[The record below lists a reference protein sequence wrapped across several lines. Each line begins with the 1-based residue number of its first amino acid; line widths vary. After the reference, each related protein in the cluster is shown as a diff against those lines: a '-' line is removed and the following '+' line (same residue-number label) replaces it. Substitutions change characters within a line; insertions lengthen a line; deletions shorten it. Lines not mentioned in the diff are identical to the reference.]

1 MSPSSTADLIDNG
14 PVPTIQKPKWIQAS
28 KTYEVPKTTLN
39 DPANRPLRVITI
51 GGGVSGIMMAYKID
65 QGMKNVEHLRCPV
78 SRIHIPLGAYPD
90 WKAFLA
96 TSKDIL
102 TYLQSVVDKLD
113 LAKYINLNHQVA
125 GCWWDEEKG
134 KWRVKVQIVEPK
146 ADWSSVEPL
155 KVLSEFWDE
164 ADMIM
169 HATGI
174 LNRWDY
180 PDIPGLKDFKG
191 RLVHTAGWPD
201 DFGAEA
207 WNNQDVVVIGSG
219 SSSIQVVPTMQPHV
233 KHMDV
238 YVRTPVWFVQI
249 MNNFGNNHKYTEKEQ
264 QFYRDNP
271 KLLVAHIK
279 ELENEANGRFDQN
292 IMGSAEQAAW
302 RKMVEE
308 RMRSIIKDEKI
319 LQGLLPDFPVNCRR
333 MTPGDPYLQAIQE
346 PNVDLRFTGVAR
358 ITEDGVVGDDG
369 VERKCDV
376 IVCATGFDVSYRPR
390 FPVVGRGGVNLQD
403 KWKDAAEAYFG
414 LACADMPNWLTFI
427 GPNWPIAVGSITGG
441 LDANGDY
448 AIQCLKKLQNEQIK
462 SFCPKQD
469 ASDQYNEHTQ
479 TWAPLVV
486 WGKGCRTWYKD
497 NDTDRLSGVYAG
509 STVHY
514 IEMISNVRWE
524 DMDLDYLNKQNKYAF
539 MGIGRHMCQ
548 TEEGRAAGMSSSTYY
563 RPDRIDPR
571 ILDVTKGMSS
581 GNYSKEG
588 ETNKSP
594 TV

>member
-1 MSPSSTADLIDNG
+1 MSPSSTADLVDNS
-14 PVPTIQKPKWIQAS
+14 PVPTVQKPKWIQAS
-28 KTYEVPKTTLN
+28 KIYEVPKTTLN

-65 QGMKNVEHLRCPV
+65 QGMKNVEHIIYERNPMIGGTTLFVDDTLRITKCEV
-78 SRIHIPLGAYPD
+78 SGTDCDVPSHSYTYPWAPYPD

-102 TYLQSVVDKLD
+102 TYLQSVVDTLD

-201 DFGAEA
+201 DFAAEA
-207 WNNQDVVVIGSG
+207 WKDQEVVVIGSG
-219 SSSIQVVPTMQPHV
+219 ASSIQVVPTMQPHV

-249 MNNFGNNHKYTEKEQ
+249 MNNFGNNHKYTEEEQ

-279 ELENEANGRFDQN
+279 ELENEVNGRFDQN

-302 RKMVEE
+302 RKLVEE

-319 LQGLLPDFPVNCRR
+319 LEGLLPDFPVNCRR

-346 PNVDLRFTGVAR
+346 PNVDLRFTGVSR

-376 IVCATGFDVSYRPR
+376 IVCATGPLGFDTTYRPR

-403 KWKDAAEAYFG
+403 KWKYAAEAYFG

-427 GPNWPIAVGSITGG
+427 GPNW
-441 LDANGDY
+441 
-448 AIQCLKKLQNEQIK
+448 
-462 SFCPKQD
+462 
-469 ASDQYNEHTQ
+469 
-479 TWAPLVV
+479 
-486 WGKGCRTWYKD
+486 
-497 NDTDRLSGVYAG
+497 
-509 STVHY
+509 
-514 IEMISNVRWE
+514 
-524 DMDLDYLNKQNKYAF
+524 
-539 MGIGRHMCQ
+539 
-548 TEEGRAAGMSSSTYY
+548 
-563 RPDRIDPR
+563 
-571 ILDVTKGMSS
+571 
-581 GNYSKEG
+581 
-588 ETNKSP
+588 
-594 TV
+594 